1 MKTTTYLLALLVAFI
16 FSSCGMFNDLS
27 IEKRHYRKGYYVH
40 KRDDRSTEKTVV
52 KDENAAQENTT
63 VAKTEEENNTSVVE
77 NSTQQLP
84 SSSTE
89 NSFVKEKIKNLSP
102 VQTVKKAK
110 ECLSDKISTATSTTN
125 SASPADDDD
134 EHVVALFL
142 LIILAII
149 LPPLAVLLA
158 DGVGINFLV
167 DLIFWL
173 LGFGFVIFIAGTGYV
188 YLGIFGLIAIIYALF
203 VVFDVI

>member
-1 MKTTTYLLALLVAFI
+1 MKTTTYLLALLVAFV

-40 KRDDRSTEKTVV
+40 KRDDRSTENAVV
-52 KDENAAQENTT
+52 KDEQVTEENTT
-63 VAKTEEENNTSVVE
+63 VAKTGEENNTSVVE

-89 NSFVKEKIKNLSP
+89 KSFVKEKIKNFSP

-110 ECLSDKISTATSTTN
+110 ERLRDKISSATSTTN